1 MRRKPALNPLLKR
14 SNQDGLRLSAVWSG
28 ACAEKWVSP
37 ASMWL
42 TSVGTRVRDRR
53 YEAIMEKTTASA
65 IGVKRYLAGPVRKTT
80 ETNTMQMVSVDTN
93 VGAAISDAPWNTAS

>member
-14 SNQDGLRLSAVWSG
+14 TNQEGRGSSSVWSG
-28 ACAEKWVSP
+28 ASAEKCVSP

-53 YEAIMEKTTASA
+53 YEAIMENTTASA
-65 IGVKRYLAGPVRKTT
+65 IGVKRYFAGPVRKTT
-80 ETNTMQMVSVDTN
+80 ETKTMQMVSVDTN
-93 VGAAISDAPWNTAS
+93 VGAAISEAPSNTAS